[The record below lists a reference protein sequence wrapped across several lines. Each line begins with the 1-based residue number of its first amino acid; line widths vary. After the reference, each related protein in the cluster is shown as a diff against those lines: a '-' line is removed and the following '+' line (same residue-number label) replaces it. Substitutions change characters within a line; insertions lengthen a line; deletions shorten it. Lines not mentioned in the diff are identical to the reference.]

1 RPGEVEQVLELLDGR
16 REDVLRNATV
26 AAEFATENPALGG
39 HSMVQN
45 YWSVICPET
54 EAPGLWKTWLSEK
67 CVAIGWP
74 PSRRKLDGPTDSPG
88 WDIARIRAQQIA
100 PGDIVIPY
108 LLRYRFG
115 IPGEVLKVAIED
127 SEWRPTVPK
136 GGYAR
141 NPDEAEL
148 GRRIEVRWLQK
159 DAPPLDKI
167 ALVPKKM
174 QTPGGEFKK
183 TIQSVKPERY
193 SHFMGIISN
202 PANWI
207 AYEEGDSPTDAGS
220 VEQTD
225 PSSEPDEVKLSI
237 LETQVRSILAKNL
250 HTIEPGLRQHPDY
263 DQLEEVT
270 FDLGRLDLLCIDAK
284 QKLTIIELQ
293 KGYLNEGHIG
303 KVCRY
308 YGWFAAKHGDD
319 KVRVVLLFENAA
331 SDLVDA
337 YKKA

>member
-1 RPGEVEQVLELLDGR
+1 
-16 REDVLRNATV
+16 
-26 AAEFATENPALGG
+26 
-39 HSMVQN
+39 M
-45 YWSVICPET
+45 
-54 EAPGLWKTWLSEK
+54 
-67 CVAIGWP
+67 
-74 PSRRKLDGPTDSPG
+74 
-88 WDIARIRAQQIA
+88 
-100 PGDIVIPY
+100 IPY

-136 GGYAR
+136 GGYAK

-148 GRRIEVRWLQK
+148 GRRIEVRWLQR
-159 DAPPLDKI
+159 DAPPPDKI
-167 ALVPKKM
+167 ALVPNNVR
-174 QTPGGEFKK
+174 TAGGEFRQ

-193 SHFMGIISN
+193 SHIMGIISDRT
-202 PANWI
+202 NWI
-207 AYEEGDSPTDAGS
+207 AYEQAGSQIDAGS
-220 VEQTD
+220 DEEQID
-225 PSSEPDEVKLSI
+225 PSSEPDEGKLLI
-237 LETQVRSILAKNL
+237 QETQIRSILAKNL
-250 HTIEPGLRQHPDY
+250 HTIEPGLKRHPKFDRV
-263 DQLEEVT
+263 EEVA

-337 YKKA
+337 YRKALPWLELRRFSLTADIKMEPSVAAHGT